1 MEGKEHAYRKFFNDL
16 KAGSISGP
24 VLICGK
30 EQYLA
35 DWAVSELRKRYVD
48 ASFGSLDS
56 SVLDLE
62 DMESKDPAGEI
73 ITACETISLF
83 SPVRLVVVR
92 GCDRFLAGSDRAFG
106 AGTEELIRFMKNMPP
121 EVILVFRALQ
131 PSMKNRL
138 PKAIRDLGRV
148 YDMVP
153 LEKPELRSF
162 ALKRIRENGGSIS
175 RSVLEEFIGATGYF
189 NKESTYDL
197 YALASDAEKLAAL
210 SEGEEITPEM
220 IEDVVTGDADKYIF
234 TLLDH
239 ISEGRKDKALEYFR
253 NIMRDEDLFRVLASA
268 ISQFELML
276 SVRQLDELGMNV
288 GLMQKKLDIKND
300 FRIKRALRAA
310 GRYRIGTLKK
320 MLSELYE
327 IDRKVKTGAMPGELA
342 MELFIAG
349 M

>member
-1 MEGKEHAYRKFFNDL
+1 MEPREHAYRRFFNDL
-16 KAGSISGP
+16 GAGKISGP

-35 DWAVSELRKRYVD
+35 DWAVTELRKRYVD

-56 SVLDLE
+56 STLDLE
-62 DMESKDPAGEI
+62 DMEGRDPAGEI

-92 GCDRFLAGSDRAFG
+92 GCDRFLAGSDRSSG
-106 AGTEELIRFMKNMPP
+106 AGTDELIRFMKSMPP
-121 EVILVFRALQ
+121 EVILVFRAGQ

-138 PKAIRDLGRV
+138 PKAIKDLGTV

-153 LEKPELRSF
+153 LERPELRSF
-162 ALKRIRENGGSIS
+162 ALKRIRENGGTIG
-175 RSVLEEFIGATGYF
+175 RAALEEFIDSTGYF

-197 YALASDAEKLAAL
+197 FALASDAEKLAAL
-210 SEGEEITPEM
+210 SDGSEITGAM
-220 IEDVVTGDADKYIF
+220 IEEVVSGDADRYIF

-253 NIMRDEDLFRVLASA
+253 NIMRDEDLFRVLSSA

-276 SVRQLDELGMNV
+276 SVKQLDRLGMSV
-288 GLMQKKLDIKND
+288 GLMQKKLDIKSD
-300 FRIKRALRAA
+300 FRVKKALRSA
-310 GRYRIGTLKK
+310 GRYSIGALKR
-320 MLSELYE
+320 MLADLYE
-327 IDRKVKTGAMPGELA
+327 IDRTVKSGAMPGELA